1 MILYLS
7 IILFAML
14 AIATAVALI
23 AGESFFAVLG
33 FTAFAVVIVI
43 CLDGLTA
50 TVCRLLPAKCANAE
64 KKFFIVSAGEK
75 KFYEKL
81 NIRKWKDKIP
91 EIGQFTGFRKN
102 KIADPKSVE
111 YLDRFLLEIC
121 YGEIGHI
128 TSVFTSFF
136 LLAFFFITPL
146 WWAIALPVATVS
158 ALMNLPSLFILRYNS
173 YKLRILRESN
183 LKKQRREAEK
193 RMKAAAER
201 IKEEK
206 ETTEAQTEAAV
217 AQNDDE

>member
-1 MILYLS
+1 
-7 IILFAML
+7 ML

-33 FTAFAVVIVI
+33 FTVLAVIIVI

-50 TVCRLLPAKCANAE
+50 TVCRLLPAKCVNAE

-158 ALMNLPSLFILRYNS
+158 ALMNLPSLFIATITHIPTPMLKVLNISLSGMLPVFAIRS
-173 YKLRILRESN
+173 KMGRIRTSSFLILAPRPSGM
-183 LKKQRREAEK
+183 LLG
-193 RMKAAAER
+193 MFS
-201 IKEEK
+201 
-206 ETTEAQTEAAV
+206 
-217 AQNDDE
+217 